1 MPWHFK
7 EEQISKDLNIP
18 TVRLVNDLVA
28 TAAAVPHLMPED
40 LYVLHEGEQPA
51 HNGSGGSE
59 KRESVIGV
67 LAPGTGLG
75 EAFVYTTAGQRC
87 IMASEGGHTD
97 FAPTNEEEVKSLF
110 NKVGE
115 DLSLAIFNPAFGY
128 SGRIIDMDSEYF
140 ERSWKVSCYGGFL
153 FGREA
158 LKRMDPRCEGTIIY
172 TGATAALRGRPNYAA
187 FNSAKSG
194 LRTLAQAM
202 AKEYGPDGIHVG
214 HMIIDGTIAGDK
226 VIKGNPDYA
235 SKLGEAGMV
244 NLEGIVDSYFHL

>member
-1 MPWHFK
+1 MKKAIIIGIGQDRGLGAQLSKRFAK
-7 EEQISKDLNIP
+7 EGLHVFVASRTQSNLDS
-18 TVRLVNDLVA
+18 LVSRIEAEGGTA
-28 TAAAVPHLMPED
+28 TAVCTDATDED
-40 LYVLHEGEQPA
+40 Q
-51 HNGSGGSE
+51 
-59 KRESVIGV
+59 VI
-67 LAPGTGLG
+67 
-75 EAFVYTTAGQRC
+75 
-87 IMASEGGHTD
+87 
-97 FAPTNEEEVKSLF
+97 SLF
-110 NKVGE
+110 NEVGE
-115 DLSLAIFNPAFGY
+115 NLSLAIFNPAFGY

-158 LKRMDPRCEGTIIY
+158 LKRMDPRGEGTIIY

-226 VIKGNPDYA
+226 VIKENPDYA

-244 NLEGIVDSYFHL
+244 NLDGIVDSFVHLYRQKPQAWTFELDIRTSIETW

>member
-1 MPWHFK
+1 MK
-7 EEQISKDLNIP
+7 KAI
-18 TVRLVNDLVA
+18 
-28 TAAAVPHLMPED
+28 
-40 LYVLHEGEQPA
+40 
-51 HNGSGGSE
+51 
-59 KRESVIGV
+59 VIGI
-67 LAPGTGLG
+67 GQDRGLG
-75 EAFVYTTAGQRC
+75 AQLSKRFAKEGLHVFVASRTQSNLDSLVSRIEAV
-87 IMASEGGHTD
+87 GGRATSVSTD
-97 FAPTNEEEVKSLF
+97 ATDEDQVISLF
-110 NKVGE
+110 NEVGE
-115 DLSLAIFNPAFGY
+115 ELSLAIFNPAFGY

-158 LKRMDPRCEGTIIY
+158 LKRMVPRGKGTIIY

-244 NLEGIVDSYFHL
+244 NLDGIVDSYVHL

>member
-1 MPWHFK
+1 MK
-7 EEQISKDLNIP
+7 KAI
-18 TVRLVNDLVA
+18 
-28 TAAAVPHLMPED
+28 
-40 LYVLHEGEQPA
+40 
-51 HNGSGGSE
+51 
-59 KRESVIGV
+59 VIGI
-67 LAPGTGLG
+67 GQDRGLG
-75 EAFVYTTAGQRC
+75 AQLSKRFAKEGLHVFVASRTQSNLDSLVSKIEAEDGNATSV
-87 IMASEGGHTD
+87 STD
-97 FAPTNEEEVKSLF
+97 ATNEDEVKSLF
-110 NKVGE
+110 EEVGE

-128 SGRIIDMDSEYF
+128 SGKIIDMDSEYF
-140 ERSWKVSCYGGFL
+140 ERSWKVSCFGGFL

-158 LKRMDPRCEGTIIY
+158 LKRMVPRGEGTIIY

-244 NLEGIVDSYFHL
+244 NLDGIVDSYVHLYRQKPQAWTFELDLRTSIENW

>member
-1 MPWHFK
+1 MK
-7 EEQISKDLNIP
+7 KAIIL
-18 TVRLVNDLVA
+18 
-28 TAAAVPHLMPED
+28 
-40 LYVLHEGEQPA
+40 G
-51 HNGSGGSE
+51 
-59 KRESVIGV
+59 IG
-67 LAPGTGLG
+67 LDRGLG
-75 EAFVYTTAGQRC
+75 AQLSKSFAKEGLHVFVASRTQSTLDSLVSKIEA
-87 IMASEGGHTD
+87 EGGKATSVSTD
-97 FAPTNEEEVKSLF
+97 ATNEDEVKSLF
-110 NKVGE
+110 EEVGE

-128 SGRIIDMDSEYF
+128 SGKIIDMDSEYF
-140 ERSWKVSCYGGFL
+140 ERSWKVSCFGGFL

-158 LKRMDPRCEGTIIY
+158 LKRMVPRGEGTIIY

-244 NLEGIVDSYFHL
+244 NLEGIVDSYFHLFRQKPQAWTFELDLRTSIETW

>member
-1 MPWHFK
+1 MKKAIIIGIGQDRGLGAQLSKRFAK
-7 EEQISKDLNIP
+7 EGLHVFVASRTQSNLDS
-18 TVRLVNDLVA
+18 LVSRIEAEGGTA
-28 TAAAVPHLMPED
+28 TAVCTDATSED
-40 LYVLHEGEQPA
+40 Q
-51 HNGSGGSE
+51 
-59 KRESVIGV
+59 VI
-67 LAPGTGLG
+67 
-75 EAFVYTTAGQRC
+75 
-87 IMASEGGHTD
+87 
-97 FAPTNEEEVKSLF
+97 SLF
-110 NKVGE
+110 NEVGE

-158 LKRMDPRCEGTIIY
+158 LKRMVPRGEGSIIY

-226 VIKGNPDYA
+226 LIKENPDYA
-235 SKLGEAGMV
+235 SKLDEAGMV
-244 NLEGIVDSYFHL
+244 NLDGIVDSYVHLYRQKPQAWTFELDLRTSIENW

>member
-1 MPWHFK
+1 MKKAIIIGIGQDRGLGAQLSKRFAK
-7 EEQISKDLNIP
+7 EGLHVFVASRTQSNLDS
-18 TVRLVNDLVA
+18 LVSRIEAEGGTA
-28 TAAAVPHLMPED
+28 TAVCTDATSED
-40 LYVLHEGEQPA
+40 Q
-51 HNGSGGSE
+51 
-59 KRESVIGV
+59 VI
-67 LAPGTGLG
+67 
-75 EAFVYTTAGQRC
+75 
-87 IMASEGGHTD
+87 
-97 FAPTNEEEVKSLF
+97 SLF
-110 NKVGE
+110 NEVGE

-158 LKRMDPRCEGTIIY
+158 LKRMVPQGEGTIIY

-244 NLEGIVDSYFHL
+244 NLDGIVDSYVHLYHQKPQAWTFELDLRTSIENW

>member
-1 MPWHFK
+1 MKKAIIIGIGQDRGLGAQLSKRFAK
-7 EEQISKDLNIP
+7 EGLHVFVASRTQSNLDS
-18 TVRLVNDLVA
+18 LVSRIEAEGGTA
-28 TAAAVPHLMPED
+28 TAVCTDATSED
-40 LYVLHEGEQPA
+40 Q
-51 HNGSGGSE
+51 
-59 KRESVIGV
+59 VI
-67 LAPGTGLG
+67 
-75 EAFVYTTAGQRC
+75 
-87 IMASEGGHTD
+87 
-97 FAPTNEEEVKSLF
+97 SLF
-110 NKVGE
+110 NEVGE

-158 LKRMDPRCEGTIIY
+158 LKRMDPRGEGTIIY

-244 NLEGIVDSYFHL
+244 NLDGIVDSYVHLYHQKPQAWTFELDLRTSIENW

>member
-1 MPWHFK
+1 MKKAIIIGIGQDRGLGAQLSKRFAK
-7 EEQISKDLNIP
+7 EGLHVFVASRTQSNLDS
-18 TVRLVNDLVA
+18 LVSRIEAEGGTA
-28 TAAAVPHLMPED
+28 TAVCTDATDED
-40 LYVLHEGEQPA
+40 Q
-51 HNGSGGSE
+51 
-59 KRESVIGV
+59 VI
-67 LAPGTGLG
+67 
-75 EAFVYTTAGQRC
+75 
-87 IMASEGGHTD
+87 
-97 FAPTNEEEVKSLF
+97 SLF
-110 NKVGE
+110 NEVGE

-158 LKRMDPRCEGTIIY
+158 LKRMVPQGEGTIIY

-226 VIKGNPDYA
+226 VIKENPDYA

-244 NLEGIVDSYFHL
+244 NLDGIVDSFVHLYRQKPQAWTFELDIRTSIETW

>member
-1 MPWHFK
+1 MKKAIVIGIGQDRGLGAQLSKRFAK
-7 EEQISKDLNIP
+7 EGLHVFVASRTQSNLDS
-18 TVRLVNDLVA
+18 LVSRIEAEGGTA
-28 TAAAVPHLMPED
+28 TAVCTDATSED
-40 LYVLHEGEQPA
+40 Q
-51 HNGSGGSE
+51 
-59 KRESVIGV
+59 VI
-67 LAPGTGLG
+67 
-75 EAFVYTTAGQRC
+75 
-87 IMASEGGHTD
+87 
-97 FAPTNEEEVKSLF
+97 SLF
-110 NKVGE
+110 NEVGE

-158 LKRMDPRCEGTIIY
+158 LKRMVPRGEGTIIY

-226 VIKGNPDYA
+226 VIKENPDYA

-244 NLEGIVDSYFHL
+244 NLDGIVDSYVHLYHQKPQAWTFELDLRTSIENW

>member
-1 MPWHFK
+1 MKKAIVIGIGQDKGLGAQLSKRFAK
-7 EEQISKDLNIP
+7 EGLHVFLASRTQSNLDSLASTIEKEGGK
-18 TVRLVNDLVA
+18 A
-28 TAAAVPHLMPED
+28 TAV
-40 LYVLHEGEQPA
+40 
-51 HNGSGGSE
+51 
-59 KRESVIGV
+59 
-67 LAPGTGLG
+67 
-75 EAFVYTTAGQRC
+75 C
-87 IMASEGGHTD
+87 TD
-97 FAPTNEEEVKSLF
+97 ATNEDEVKSLF
-110 NKVGE
+110 NEVGE

-153 FGREA
+153 FGREV
-158 LKRMDPRCEGTIIY
+158 LKRMVPRFEGTIIY

-194 LRTLAQAM
+194 LRTLARAM

-244 NLEGIVDSYFHL
+244 NLDGIVDSFVHLYRQKLQAWTFELDLRTSVETW

>member
-1 MPWHFK
+1 MKKAIIIGIGQDRGLGAQLSKRFAK
-7 EEQISKDLNIP
+7 EGLHVFVASRTQSNLDS
-18 TVRLVNDLVA
+18 LVSRIEAEGGKA
-28 TAAAVPHLMPED
+28 TAFCTDATDEN
-40 LYVLHEGEQPA
+40 Q
-51 HNGSGGSE
+51 
-59 KRESVIGV
+59 VI
-67 LAPGTGLG
+67 
-75 EAFVYTTAGQRC
+75 
-87 IMASEGGHTD
+87 
-97 FAPTNEEEVKSLF
+97 SLF
-110 NKVGE
+110 NEVGE

-158 LKRMDPRCEGTIIY
+158 LKRMVPRGEGSIIY

-226 VIKGNPDYA
+226 VIKGNPEYA
-235 SKLGEAGMV
+235 SKLGEEGMV
-244 NLEGIVDSYFHL
+244 DLEGIVDSYVHLYRQKPQAWTFELDLRTSIEKW

>member
-1 MPWHFK
+1 MKKAIVIGIGQDRGLGAQLSKRFAK
-7 EEQISKDLNIP
+7 EGLHVFVASRTQSNLDS
-18 TVRLVNDLVA
+18 LVSRIEA
-28 TAAAVPHLMPED
+28 EGGKAAAV
-40 LYVLHEGEQPA
+40 
-51 HNGSGGSE
+51 S
-59 KRESVIGV
+59 
-67 LAPGTGLG
+67 
-75 EAFVYTTAGQRC
+75 
-87 IMASEGGHTD
+87 TD
-97 FAPTNEEEVKSLF
+97 ATNEDQVMSLF
-110 NKVGE
+110 NEVGE

-140 ERSWKVSCYGGFL
+140 VRSWKVSCYGGFL

-158 LKRMDPRCEGTIIY
+158 LKRMVPRGKGTIIY

-244 NLEGIVDSYFHL
+244 NLDGIVDSFVHLYRQKPQAWTFELDLRTSIETW

>member
-1 MPWHFK
+1 MKKAIVTGIDQDRGLGAQLSKRFAK
-7 EEQISKDLNIP
+7 EGLHVFVASRTQSNLDS
-18 TVRLVNDLVA
+18 LVSRIEAEGGKA
-28 TAAAVPHLMPED
+28 TAVCTDATDED
-40 LYVLHEGEQPA
+40 Q
-51 HNGSGGSE
+51 
-59 KRESVIGV
+59 VI
-67 LAPGTGLG
+67 
-75 EAFVYTTAGQRC
+75 
-87 IMASEGGHTD
+87 
-97 FAPTNEEEVKSLF
+97 SLF
-110 NKVGE
+110 NEVGE

-158 LKRMDPRCEGTIIY
+158 LKRMDPRGEGTIIY

-244 NLEGIVDSYFHL
+244 NLDGIVDSYVHLYHQKPQAWTFELDLRTSIENW

>member
-1 MPWHFK
+1 MKKAIIIGIGQDRGLGAQLSKRFAK
-7 EEQISKDLNIP
+7 EGLHVFVASRTQSNLDS
-18 TVRLVNDLVA
+18 LVSRIEAEGGTA
-28 TAAAVPHLMPED
+28 TAVCTDATSED
-40 LYVLHEGEQPA
+40 Q
-51 HNGSGGSE
+51 
-59 KRESVIGV
+59 VI
-67 LAPGTGLG
+67 
-75 EAFVYTTAGQRC
+75 
-87 IMASEGGHTD
+87 
-97 FAPTNEEEVKSLF
+97 SLF
-110 NKVGE
+110 NEVGE

-158 LKRMDPRCEGTIIY
+158 LKIMVPRGEGTIIY

-244 NLEGIVDSYFHL
+244 NLDGIVDSYVYLYRQNPQAWTFELDLRTSIETW

>member
-1 MPWHFK
+1 MKKAIIIGIGQDRGLGAQLSKRFAK
-7 EEQISKDLNIP
+7 EGLHVFVASRTQSNLDSLVSKIG
-18 TVRLVNDLVA
+18 TEGGKA
-28 TAAAVPHLMPED
+28 TAVSTDATDED
-40 LYVLHEGEQPA
+40 
-51 HNGSGGSE
+51 
-59 KRESVIGV
+59 KVI
-67 LAPGTGLG
+67 
-75 EAFVYTTAGQRC
+75 
-87 IMASEGGHTD
+87 
-97 FAPTNEEEVKSLF
+97 SLF
-110 NKVGE
+110 NEVGE

-158 LKRMDPRCEGTIIY
+158 LKRMVPRGEGTIIY

-244 NLEGIVDSYFHL
+244 NLDGIVDSYVHLYHQKPQAWTFELDLRTSIENW

>member
-1 MPWHFK
+1 MKKAIIIGIGQDRGLGAQLSKRFAK
-7 EEQISKDLNIP
+7 EGLHVFVASRTQSNLDS
-18 TVRLVNDLVA
+18 LVSRIEAEGGTA
-28 TAAAVPHLMPED
+28 TAVCTDATSED
-40 LYVLHEGEQPA
+40 Q
-51 HNGSGGSE
+51 
-59 KRESVIGV
+59 VI
-67 LAPGTGLG
+67 
-75 EAFVYTTAGQRC
+75 
-87 IMASEGGHTD
+87 
-97 FAPTNEEEVKSLF
+97 SLF
-110 NKVGE
+110 NEVGE

-158 LKRMDPRCEGTIIY
+158 LKRMVPRGEGTIIY
-172 TGATAALRGRPNYAA
+172 TGATAALRGRPNYSA

-244 NLEGIVDSYFHL
+244 NLDGIVDSFVHLYRQKPQAWTFELDLRTSIETW